1 MKRKLGFTG
10 FALLII
16 SAVFLDAPIIALL
29 AMPMFLVGF
38 VLVLIFYLDLIK
50 KQKSKSFF
58 LIFMIVLGVI
68 LLCGVLGYSVVEYN
82 QYQVDLDRNTADVK
96 LPINWIKIL
105 IIAAINIIASVL
117 IYFGIKNSDKLERS
131 ELLYVW
137 MISLVLVPFTLLLIK
152 LAVITG
158 FWFGG

>member
-1 MKRKLGFTG
+1 MKKTLGTLGYLF
-10 FALLII
+10 LVI
-16 SAVFLDAPIIALL
+16 SAVFLDAPFIALL
-29 AMPMFLVGF
+29 AMPIFLTGF
-38 VLVLIFYLDLIK
+38 VLVLILYLDLIK

-58 LIFMIVLGVI
+58 LTFMIVLGVI
-68 LLCGVLGYSVVEYN
+68 MLCGILGYSVVEYN
-82 QYQVDLDRNTADVK
+82 QYQVDMDNKIGNGR
-96 LPINWIKIL
+96 LPFNWIKIL

>member
-1 MKRKLGFTG
+1 MNRKLGFSG
-10 FALLII
+10 FVLLII

-58 LIFMIVLGVI
+58 LTLMIVLGVI

-82 QYQVDLDRNTADVK
+82 QYQVDMDSKIGNGR
-96 LPINWIKIL
+96 LPFNWIKIL
-105 IIAAINIIASVL
+105 IIAVLNIIASAL

-152 LAVITG
+152 LAVVTG

>member
-1 MKRKLGFTG
+1 MNRKLGLTG

-38 VLVLIFYLDLIK
+38 VLILMFYLDLIK

-58 LIFMIVLGVI
+58 LTFMIVLGVI
-68 LLCGVLGYSVVEYN
+68 MLCGVLGYSVVEYN
-82 QYQVDLDRNTADVK
+82 QYQVDMDNKIGNGR
-96 LPINWIKIL
+96 LPFNWIKIL
-105 IIAAINIIASVL
+105 IIAVLNIIASAL

-131 ELLYVW
+131 DLLYVW

-158 FWFGG
+158 IWFGG